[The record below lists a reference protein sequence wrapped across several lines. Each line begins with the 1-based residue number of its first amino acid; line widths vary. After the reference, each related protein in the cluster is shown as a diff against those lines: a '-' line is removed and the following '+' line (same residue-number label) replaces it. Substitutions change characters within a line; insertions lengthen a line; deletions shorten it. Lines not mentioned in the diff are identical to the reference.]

1 MSRELPFN
9 ETRLMPGTSLHTAL
23 LLIGCILANAG
34 PCVLAEAPGTGRNE
48 QTPSERRFNAEPP
61 ADVVKQHATNAI
73 THPPQAASA
82 GNADADLNPVEK
94 GFAQII
100 AAKKFVWVAIAV
112 AFIQGRRMLRKLE
125 EEKEKEA
132 EEANRREAFEKPH
145 NWRY

>member
-1 MSRELPFN
+1 
-9 ETRLMPGTSLHTAL
+9 MPGTLLHAAP
-23 LLIGCILANAG
+23 LLIGCILAHAG
-34 PCVLAEAPGTGRNE
+34 PYALAETPGTGRTE
-48 QTPSERRFNAEPP
+48 QTPREQRLSAEPP
-61 ADVVKQHATNAI
+61 AELIKQHATNAI

-82 GNADADLNPVEK
+82 SNADRDLNPIEK

-125 EEKEKEA
+125 EEKAREA

-145 NWRY
+145 DWRH